1 MPRCSFF
8 TGKFTQ
14 CTHNADQVYCGQ
26 HAPKAQ
32 RIIARVG
39 ALPVGACPCVV
50 GTPAHWCGR
59 ALQEGHPICESHVQ
73 RIQRQTDREAARQT
87 LRLTV
92 AELVE
97 AYMLEEPRPT
107 WRTVTDLVIARM
119 MLPHTDPMFLQ
130 EMTALNVARRF
141 YLLTARP
148 EEMGPHDFRD
158 HWFGMPPPVA
168 LPPPVAGLGQLA
180 EDVQNVHTA
189 VVATQTNTNVDL
201 LLAEDSCEGQNTL
214 GWMTQWWMRQD
225 NVNPSF
231 DSYWQVMEDIR
242 HWYGKRTCK
251 STNDRLYKRVLDGLV
266 HKILM
271 ATVDKTDLFVELTKR
286 LWEEC
291 SEAVGM
297 CCEGHISRLAN
308 VFVGFD
314 ETFKS
319 PASPN
324 EMLQTRLAEIAQLKL
339 RPETKLAKAKDVMDE
354 LGIPEAER
362 APWLEALEE

>member
-8 TGKFTQ
+8 TAAFTQ
-14 CTHNADQVYCGQ
+14 CTRTAHDGTGHCWTHTA
-26 HAPKAQ
+26 KAQ
-32 RIIARVG
+32 QLGPRAEG
-39 ALPVGACPCVV
+39 TCPCVV
-50 GTPAHWCGR
+50 GNHWCGR
-59 ALQEGHPICESHVQ
+59 ERQE
-73 RIQRQTDREAARQT
+73 

-119 MLPHTDPMFLQ
+119 MLPHTDPLFLP

-141 YLLTARP
+141 YLLTARQ

-158 HWFGMPPPVA
+158 HWFGMPPAVA
-168 LPPPVAGLGQLA
+168 LPPPPPVAGLGQLA

-189 VVATQTNTNVDL
+189 VVVKQTNTNVEL
-201 LLAEDSCEGQNTL
+201 LLEAGDSAPPGDDPMR
-214 GWMTQWWMRQD
+214 WASIWWLQKPSENFQEYLRVID
-225 NVNPSF
+225 DVN
-231 DSYWQVMEDIR
+231 
-242 HWYGKRTCK
+242 HWFNKRTCK
-251 STNDRLYKRVLDGLV
+251 STGDWLYKRVFTGVIAKLSVIGDEELRGELV
-266 HKILM
+266 
-271 ATVDKTDLFVELTKR
+271 KR
-286 LWEEC
+286 LWQEC
-291 SEAVGM
+291 WESLGM
-297 CCEGHISRLAN
+297 CCEGHIGRLAN

-314 ETFKS
+314 ENFKS

>member
-8 TGKFTQ
+8 TAAFTQ
-14 CTHNADQVYCGQ
+14 CTRTAHDGTGHCWTHTA
-26 HAPKAQ
+26 KAQ
-32 RIIARVG
+32 QLGPRAEG
-39 ALPVGACPCVV
+39 TCPCVV
-50 GTPAHWCGR
+50 GNHWCGR
-59 ALQEGHPICESHVQ
+59 ELQEGHPICLMHVQ
-73 RIQRQTDREAARQT
+73 RIQRRNVRQAERQE

-119 MLPHTDPMFLQ
+119 MLPHTDPLFLP

-158 HWFGMPPPVA
+158 HWFGMPPAVA
-168 LPPPVAGLGQLA
+168 LPPPPPVAGLGQLA

-189 VVATQTNTNVDL
+189 VVVKQTNTNVEL
-201 LLAEDSCEGQNTL
+201 LLEAGDSAPPGDDPMR
-214 GWMTQWWMRQD
+214 WASIWWLQKPSENFQEYLRVID
-225 NVNPSF
+225 DVN
-231 DSYWQVMEDIR
+231 
-242 HWYGKRTCK
+242 HWFNKRTCK
-251 STNDRLYKRVLDGLV
+251 STGDWLYKRVFTGVIAKLSVIGDEELRGELV
-266 HKILM
+266 
-271 ATVDKTDLFVELTKR
+271 KR
-286 LWEEC
+286 LWQEC
-291 SEAVGM
+291 WESLGM
-297 CCEGHISRLAN
+297 CCEGHIGRLAN

-314 ETFKS
+314 ENFKS